1 MIVKTLSLLNEFK
14 CSASKCPVSCC
25 RGWKIPVD
33 DKMYTKYLNQRG
45 LIGTALRCSI
55 EKKDDIVSFRS
66 GLNGCPFWGL
76 DKLCYLQKKYELE
89 YMPLVCI
96 QFPRQLYNLGFFCE
110 ETLYLACP
118 EAASLFLA
126 HINDNSPFDFTVS
139 ERDPDYE
146 PNTTNDDSEFL
157 NYLIKSR
164 AELITL
170 LENGCAY
177 NSNIITDYALSAQNA
192 ALEGKPLPF
201 PNDFEN
207 NEAVSSCNSFTCAKM
222 NNLMFNGFYHSSL
235 RTISPFLY
243 KLCKKYIYEFGTF
256 SKLKPDIANRKLN
269 MLTNE
274 LYSKVDNLS
283 NLIKRYYEYF
293 LLTDFLDIFE
303 DYSFSKH
310 ITFGVDKLNMLLV
323 FLAIYAKGRKSLS
336 SSEIAKII
344 AVFERRAPQI
354 Y

>member
-33 DKMYTKYLNQRG
+33 NKMYMKYLNQKG
-45 LIGTALRCSI
+45 LLGKALRCSI
-55 EKKDDIVSFRS
+55 ERKDDIVAFRS
-66 GLNGCPFWGL
+66 GLTGCPFWGL
-76 DKLCYLQKKYELE
+76 DKLCYLQKKYEQE

-118 EAASLFLA
+118 EAARLFLS
-126 HINDNSPFDFTVS
+126 HINDSTPLDFIVS
-139 ERDPDYE
+139 EKEPGYE
-146 PNTTNDDSEFL
+146 PSTTNDDGEFL
-157 NYLIKSR
+157 NYLVKSR
-164 AELITL
+164 AELISL

-177 NSNIITDYALSAQNA
+177 NSNIITNYALSAQNA
-192 ALEGKPLPF
+192 ALEGKPLPY
-201 PNDFEN
+201 PKDFEN
-207 NEAVSSCNSFTCAKM
+207 NKTVSSCNSFNCTEM
-222 NNLMFNGFYHSSL
+222 NKLMFNGFYHSGL

-243 KLCKKYIYEFGTF
+243 MLCRKYFLELGTF

-269 MLTNE
+269 KLTDE
-274 LYSKVDNLS
+274 LYSKIDNLP

-310 ITFGVDKLNMLLV
+310 ITFGVDKVNMLLV
-323 FLAIYAKGRKSLS
+323 FLAIYAKGKKSLS
-336 SSEIAKII
+336 TDDLIKII